1 MTDAAHAPSPAPA
14 PLHAPVHAPLHAPLA
29 DPLTVTQAVK
39 RRFSAR
45 AFLPDPVPGAVLR
58 EILETAHRAP
68 SGGNLQPWRV
78 YALSG
83 GELDRFR
90 ALVKQRLAETPR
102 GEGAEYDV
110 YPRELGEPYRSRRF
124 TVGEDLYASLG
135 VARENKLGRL
145 AQFARNF
152 EFFGA
157 PVGLFFCIHRGMGSP
172 QWSDLGMFM
181 QTVMLLAAERG
192 YDTCAQEAWSMWPK
206 TVAEFVGLPAD
217 YMLFS
222 GMALGRADLSD
233 PVNAWR
239 SGRDRFEDWAELRG
253 FDEEVR

>member
-1 MTDAAHAPSPAPA
+1 MTADPIAPSRP
-14 PLHAPVHAPLHAPLA
+14 HTAPLA
-29 DPLTVTQAVK
+29 DPLTVTQAVT

-45 AFLPDPVPGAVLR
+45 AFLPDPVPGGVLR

-78 YALSG
+78 YALA
-83 GELDRFR
+83 GEPLAAFK
-90 ALVKQRLAETPR
+90 ATIKQRLSETPR

-110 YPRELGEPYRSRRF
+110 YPRELGEPYRTRRF
-124 TVGEDLYASLG
+124 VVGEDLYASIG
-135 VARENKLGRL
+135 VERDNKLGRL
-145 AQFARNF
+145 AQFGRNF

-157 PVGLFFCIHRGMGSP
+157 PAALFFCIHRGMGAA

-181 QTVMLLAAERG
+181 QSVMLLAAERG

-206 TVAEFVGLPAD
+206 TVAEFVGLPEG

-222 GMALGRADLSD
+222 GMALGRADLSH
-233 PVNAWR
+233 PINAWR
-239 SGRDRFEDWAELRG
+239 SRRDAFDDWAVMQGFED
-253 FDEEVR
+253 